1 MPVLVCFIF
10 ANIFSLE
17 VPRLERDDDDDG
29 MDEDLVDPD
38 ERRPRE

>member
-1 MPVLVCFIF
+1 MPVLVCIIS
-10 ANIFSLE
+10 AYMFSPE

-38 ERRPRE
+38 ERRPR